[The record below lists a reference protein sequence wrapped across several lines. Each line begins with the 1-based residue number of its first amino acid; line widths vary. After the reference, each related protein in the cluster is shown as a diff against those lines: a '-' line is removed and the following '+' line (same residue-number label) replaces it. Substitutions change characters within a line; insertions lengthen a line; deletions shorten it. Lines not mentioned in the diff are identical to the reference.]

1 MPIRTAPNR
10 GPTVVDTL
18 QFYPTPPALAARMWA
33 QFKNR
38 DFARVLDPSAGT
50 GDLLL
55 GAPHRQHRRL
65 QLDAIEIDAHKHP
78 TLREHGINVV
88 GLDFMEFS
96 TGALYSHILMN
107 PPYAQGCQHVLKAW
121 DSVFNGEIVAI
132 INAETLRNPFSKER
146 QHLAELIQRHG
157 SVNFI
162 EGAFSGPDAVRRAD
176 VDVALVH
183 LVKRADTTDIVGDV
197 IGQLQADRKNDALG
211 HDIHQQHEI
220 TLPNGFVEDLVL
232 TFDAAVSTMRAA
244 VKAEARA
251 SYYAGLLGQTLSE
264 RDESNRPQAH
274 QADAT
279 AEFVRAAVA
288 TRYDDLKERAWSHI
302 LRSTQVTSRLSSK
315 AQKRLESEF
324 EAIKKLE
331 ISASNIYG
339 FLAGLSSSASEI
351 QIDMACDVF
360 DLVTRYHSD
369 NAVFY
374 MGWKSN
380 DRHRTCGKR
389 IKMTRFVI
397 PGHATDS
404 WSSSLRYESTRM
416 LEDMDKVFAML
427 DGKQKPAFGLA
438 NLFQQRDCFDRLR
451 AGQRLTSDYFDVRY
465 YPGVGT
471 IHFFPRD
478 KALVDR
484 LNRVVGRRRQWL
496 PPDTSQASDGFWQQ
510 YEQAERMDPEIRR
523 EFTRIAAETN
533 PSPYRRPTLDDAMS
547 ENSER
552 NASARHLLL
561 QAASTVAQRRGIE
574 FDGPVVGVAADAPFL
589 LELAQ

>member
-121 DSVFNGEIVAI
+121 DSLFNGEIVAI

-197 IGQLQADRKNDALG
+197 IGQLQADRKNDALA

-274 QADAT
+274 QAGAT

-315 AQKRLESEF
+315 AQKRLENEF

-331 ISASNIYG
+331 ISAANIYG

-397 PGHATDS
+397 PGHASDS
-404 WSSSLRYESTRM
+404 WSSSLRYESMKM

-427 DGKQKPAFGLA
+427 DGKQMPEIGLSD
-438 NLFQQRDCFDRLR
+438 LFRRHFAELR
-451 AGQRLTSDYFDVRY
+451 AGQRVSSDYFDVRY

-471 IHFFPRD
+471 IHFFPRN
-478 KALVDR
+478 KQLVDR
-484 LNRVVGRRRQWL
+484 LNRVVGRRRAWL
-496 PPDTSQASDGFWQQ
+496 PPETQPASEGFWQQ
-510 YEQAERMDPEIRR
+510 YEQAERMDVEVRR
-523 EFTRIAAETN
+523 EFARIAEASHA
-533 PSPYRRPTLDDAMS
+533 SPYRRPCLDDAAS
-547 ENSER
+547 ENAER
-552 NASARHLLL
+552 NAPALQLLL
-561 QAASTVAQRRGIE
+561 QAASTVAQRRGIDV
-574 FDGPVVGVAADAPFL
+574 DGALCGQQAEALLLAAA
-589 LELAQ
+589 